1 VVFLYKLSHLL
12 NTFAGIELKYKNL
25 MASFG
30 NAFSSSIGKKLIMG
44 ITGLFLI
51 LFLIVHCF
59 INSLIFL
66 NDGGLTFNL
75 GAHFMATNW
84 LIRGSEIILMLGL
97 LAHIVQG
104 LRLTFLNQAARPEK
118 YAVYNGSANSKW
130 YSRSMGLLG
139 TLLLIFLI
147 IHLANF
153 WVKSRFTGLGGV
165 DVNGHDDLYGVMRET
180 FRNIGLVVLYVLSM
194 ISLAYHLLHGFAS
207 AFQTLGWNH
216 RKYTPLIKAFGVWYS
231 IIISLLFAAM
241 PIAMY
246 LGIIK

>member
-1 VVFLYKLSHLL
+1 
-12 NTFAGIELKYKNL
+12 

-66 NDGGLTFNL
+66 NDGGLIFNL

-84 LIRGSEIILMLGL
+84 LIRGSEVILMLGL
-97 LAHIVQG
+97 IVHAVQG
-104 LRLTFLNQAARPEK
+104 LRLTFQNQAARPVK
-118 YAVYNGSANSKW
+118 YAVNNGNANSKW

-147 IHLANF
+147 VHLSNF
-153 WVKSRFTGLGGV
+153 WVVSRFTGIPTE
-165 DVNGHDDLYGVMRET
+165 DVNGLENLYAVMQQT
-180 FRNIGLVVLYVLSM
+180 FQNIWIVVLYELAMV
-194 ISLAYHLLHGFAS
+194 SLLYHLLHGFAS

-216 RKYTPLIKAFGVWYS
+216 RKYSPLIKGIGVWYS

-241 PIAMY
+241 PVAFY
-246 LGIIK
+246 TGLIK

>member
-1 VVFLYKLSHLL
+1 
-12 NTFAGIELKYKNL
+12 

-51 LFLIVHCF
+51 SFLVVHCF
-59 INSLIFL
+59 LNSLIFL
-66 NDGGLTFNL
+66 NDGGLTFNI

-84 LIRGSEIILMLGL
+84 LIRSMEIVLFAGL

-104 LRLTFLNQAARPEK
+104 FRLWAQNSAARPVK
-118 YAVYNGSANSKW
+118 YAVNNGAANSKW

-147 IHLANF
+147 VHISKF
-153 WVKSRFTGLGGV
+153 WVTSRFTGIPTV
-165 DVNGHDDLYGVMRET
+165 DANGHEDLFAVMVET
-180 FRNIGLVVLYVLSM
+180 FKNPWLVALYVFSM
-194 ISLAYHLLHGFAS
+194 GSLAYHLLHGFAS

-216 RKYTPLIKAFGVWYS
+216 KKYTPIIKGLGFWYS
-231 IIISLLFAAM
+231 IIISVLFAAM
-241 PIAMY
+241 PLAMHFG
-246 LGIIK
+246 LIK

>member
-1 VVFLYKLSHLL
+1 MIFVFKLSHLL

-66 NDGGLTFNL
+66 NDGGLVFNL
-75 GAHFMATNW
+75 GANFMATNW
-84 LIRGSEIILMLGL
+84 LIRGSEVILMLGL
-97 LAHIVQG
+97 IVHAVQG
-104 LRLTFLNQAARPEK
+104 LRLTFQNQAARPVK
-118 YAVYNGSANSKW
+118 YAVNNGNANSKW

-147 IHLANF
+147 VHLSNF
-153 WVKSRFTGLGGV
+153 WVVSRFTGIPTE
-165 DVNGHDDLYGVMRET
+165 DANGRENLYAVMQQA
-180 FRNIGLVVLYVLSM
+180 FQNIWLVVLYELAMV
-194 ISLAYHLLHGFAS
+194 SLAYHLLHGFAS

-216 RKYTPLIKAFGVWYS
+216 RKYSPLIKGVGVWYS

-241 PIAMY
+241 PVAFY
-246 LGIIK
+246 TGLIK

>member
-1 VVFLYKLSHLL
+1 
-12 NTFAGIELKYKNL
+12 

-75 GAHFMATNW
+75 GANFMATNW
-84 LIRGSEIILMLGL
+84 LIRGSEVILMLGL
-97 LAHIVQG
+97 IVHAVQG
-104 LRLTFLNQAARPEK
+104 LRLTFQNQAARPVK
-118 YAVYNGSANSKW
+118 YAVNNGNANSKW

-147 IHLANF
+147 VHLSNF
-153 WVKSRFTGLGGV
+153 WVVSRFTGIPTE
-165 DVNGHDDLYGVMRET
+165 DANGREDLYAVMKLT
-180 FRNIGLVVLYVLSM
+180 FQNIWIVVLYELAMV
-194 ISLAYHLLHGFAS
+194 SLAYHLLHGFAS
-207 AFQTLGWNH
+207 SFQTLGWNH
-216 RKYTPLIKAFGVWYS
+216 RKYTPLIKGIGVWYS
-231 IIISLLFAAM
+231 IIIALLFAAM
-241 PIAMY
+241 PVAFY
-246 LGIIK
+246 TGLIK

>member
-1 VVFLYKLSHLL
+1 
-12 NTFAGIELKYKNL
+12 

-51 LFLIVHCF
+51 LFLVVHCF

-84 LIRGSEIILMLGL
+84 LIRGSEVILMLGL

-104 LRLTFLNQAARPEK
+104 LRLTWLNQAARPVK
-118 YAVYNGSANSKW
+118 YAVNNGNANSKW

-147 IHLANF
+147 IHLSQF
-153 WVKSRFTGLGGV
+153 WVVSRFTGIKTV
-165 DVNGHDDLYGVMRET
+165 DANGHDDLYAIMKET
-180 FRNIGLVVLYVLSM
+180 FKSLGVVVIYVLAM
-194 ISLAYHLLHGFAS
+194 FSLAYHLLHGFAS

-216 RKYTPLIKAFGVWYS
+216 KKYTPLIKSLGVWYS
-231 IIISLLFAAM
+231 IIIAVLFAAM
-241 PIAMY
+241 PIAFY
-246 LGIIK
+246 AGIIK